1 MSKKEYSN
9 SGVHGTGGYEFQKHC
24 ALYIFLEQYNDI
36 KDSKYFIC
44 LEHYEDFLFC
54 YLDEQDLIKSIETY
68 QAKKSSE
75 KWTIYNEEFKKIIQK
90 ILEVGIDLRNDKAH
104 KSSNYFHNLHF
115 LSNHEISLSKQ
126 KDKKKILN
134 TINESNNIIKY
145 NDLYKEIKDELLS
158 LTDSNTKNE
167 IENLLFKYV
176 DFAKTY
182 KSQKQ
187 HLVGAFADIFGKSI
201 KDHKA
206 SVIVL
211 LSLFRDVENTLNQG
225 HIIALMDKS
234 KRVESKQINEALIVI
249 TTKQKAF
256 DEWKSK
262 KDVYAPILKISIKEH
277 NHFEIEFENAFD
289 YFKDLEAVEH
299 QKIFNFVSAIDF
311 SNCYTHEDGLIKIVE
326 EFSKNHNTQFD
337 EMTTK
342 ASLLAS
348 YIQVREGTK

>member
-1 MSKKEYSN
+1 MAKKKYSN
-9 SGVHGTGGYEFQKHC
+9 SGVHATSGFEFQKHC
-24 ALYIFLEQYNDI
+24 ALYIFLERYNDI

-206 SVIVL
+206 SVIVM

>member
-1 MSKKEYSN
+1 MAKKKYSN
-9 SGVHGTGGYEFQKHC
+9 SGVGGTSGYEFQKHC

-54 YLDEQDLIKSIETY
+54 YLDEQELIKSIETY
-68 QAKKSSE
+68 QAKKSSTR
-75 KWTIYNEEFKKIIQK
+75 WTMTSEFKKIIQK
-90 ILEVGIDLRNDKAH
+90 ILEVGIDLKNDKAP
-104 KSSNYFHNLHF
+104 KASNYFHNLHF
-115 LSNHEISLSKQ
+115 LSNHEISLSK
-126 KDKKKILN
+126 KKAKQEFLN
-134 TINESNNIIKY
+134 TINESNETIKY
-145 NDLYKEIKDELLS
+145 NELYQEIKDELLS

-167 IENLLFKYV
+167 IENLLFKYI

-182 KSQKQ
+182 KSQQQ
-187 HLVGAFADIFGKSI
+187 HLVGAFDDIFGKSI

-206 SVIVL
+206 SVIAL
-211 LSLFRDVENTLNQG
+211 LSLFRNVENTLNQG
-225 HIIALMDKS
+225 HIVALMDKS

-262 KDVYAPILKISIKEH
+262 KDVYAPILKISVKEH

-311 SNCYTHEDGLIKIVE
+311 SNCYTYEDGLTKIVK

-337 EMTTK
+337 EITTK

>member
-1 MSKKEYSN
+1 MAKKKSSN
-9 SGVHGTGGYEFQKHC
+9 SGVNGTGGYEFQKHC

-44 LEHYEDFLFC
+44 LEHHEDFLFC
-54 YLDEQDLIKSIETY
+54 YLDEKEIITSIETY

-75 KWTIYNEEFKKIIQK
+75 KWTMHNEEFKKIIQK
-90 ILEVGIDLRNDKAH
+90 ILEVGTDLKNDKAP
-104 KSSNYFHNLHF
+104 KASDYFHNLHF

-134 TINESNNIIKY
+134 TINESNNTIKY
-145 NDLYKEIKDELLS
+145 NELYKEIKDELLS
-158 LTDSNTKNE
+158 LTDSDTKNE
-167 IENLLFKYV
+167 IENLLFKYI

-182 KSQKQ
+182 KSQQQ
-187 HLVGAFADIFGKSI
+187 HLVGAFDDIFGKSI

-211 LSLFRDVENTLNQG
+211 LSLFRDVENILNQG
-225 HIIALMDKS
+225 NIVSLMDKS
-234 KRVESKQINEALIVI
+234 KRVESKQINEALNVI

-262 KDVYAPILKISIKEH
+262 EETYRPILRIPTT
-277 NHFEIEFENAFD
+277 EIENFKLNFGNAFD

-299 QKIFNFVSAIDF
+299 KKIFNFVKQIDL
-311 SNCYTHEDGLIKIVE
+311 SDCYSSKEDLTKIVN
-326 EFSKNHNTQFD
+326 EFSKKYNTQFN
-337 EMTTK
+337 EVATK

-348 YIQVREGTK
+348 YIQVREGTE